1 MSDQTGVEPF
11 SSANGLVIP
20 AGYWVH
26 VGATDTIKVCVRD
39 GSGTLADGHFR
50 VIASV

>member
-20 AGYWVH
+20 AGH
-26 VGATDTIKVCVRD
+26 I
-39 GSGTLADGHFR
+39 GSMSERPTPLRYAFVMGLVLWPTAIF
-50 VIASV
+50 A